1 MYMLESSPY
10 VRLPAISEITS
21 CDATTEDCQFGLSA
35 TGVSN
40 DEITPYSC
48 ATRVELHPQAPPTSD
63 DPPTPSVPHL
73 APPNLV
79 VPLPN
84 ECPEKSPPLPP
95 PRGRGTEDKWEMSY
109 ANLLLGQ
116 GLGWGNSGIVVKAIV
131 IKDDYNQSV
140 VDRLAR
146 LTMVPGGSGHQ
157 WIVAVK
163 RTKGES
169 VYAGT

>member
-1 MYMLESSPY
+1 M
-10 VRLPAISEITS
+10 
-21 CDATTEDCQFGLSA
+21 
-35 TGVSN
+35 
-40 DEITPYSC
+40 
-48 ATRVELHPQAPPTSD
+48 
-63 DPPTPSVPHL
+63 
-73 APPNLV
+73 
-79 VPLPN
+79 
-84 ECPEKSPPLPP
+84 
-95 PRGRGTEDKWEMSY
+95 
-109 ANLLLGQ
+109 
-116 GLGWGNSGIVVKAIV
+116 KAIV